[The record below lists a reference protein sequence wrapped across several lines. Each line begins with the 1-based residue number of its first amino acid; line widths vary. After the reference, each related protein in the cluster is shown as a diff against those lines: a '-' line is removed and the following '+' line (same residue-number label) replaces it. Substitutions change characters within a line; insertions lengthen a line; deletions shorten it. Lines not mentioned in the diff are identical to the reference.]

1 MRIGFFEK
9 SKLNFLIVVDAF
21 SKWLEVIPMSSMTSL
36 KTIKVSRTLFA
47 RYGIPEELVS
57 DNEPQQAPE
66 EFTQFLKHN
75 VVRSSWVPPYHPALI
90 EAAERSI

>member
-1 MRIGFFEK
+1 
-9 SKLNFLIVVDAF
+9 
-21 SKWLEVIPMSSMTSL
+21 MSSMTSL

-57 DNEPQQAPE
+57 DNEPQLASE

-75 VVRSSWVPPYHPALI
+75 VVRSPWVPSYHPALI
-90 EAAERSI
+90 EAAERSV